1 MAYCDDLNDF
11 ISQNNFQ
18 KIPDELITFLIQ
30 GCNEVRD
37 SDGKLSYTEIKLLR
51 DNDSVIDFNKHHA
64 FLNSYQKENYD
75 LPFYSITFWSWYKT
89 VALKAG
95 SFEYLSLYKQ
105 SIQRRNMVVNKQFF
119 DNLARDKEF
128 SIWLEQDSKNSNR
141 FFYGK
146 VKIKN
151 SEKVLT
157 CFN

>member
-64 FLNSYQKENYD
+64 FLNSYQKEIIN
-75 LPFYSITFWSWYKT
+75 
-89 VALKAG
+89 
-95 SFEYLSLYKQ
+95 
-105 SIQRRNMVVNKQFF
+105 
-119 DNLARDKEF
+119 
-128 SIWLEQDSKNSNR
+128 
-141 FFYGK
+141 
-146 VKIKN
+146 
-151 SEKVLT
+151 
-157 CFN
+157 